1 MYQVLHP
8 GTPTMKQD
16 PQESFMEDVNQ
27 NTQESFLNSLKIDLE
42 QLSKEA
48 PPKSALEEQIALLN
62 QHQRFLWNQLA
73 AFPLSSYNFL
83 SPNSFPFQNDISFE
97 KLIANEAFIINASA
111 NEPLEK
117 LQNQKYFKETPTY
130 LQQESISNEVF
141 MKEEQQY
148 PFSPELYL
156 PRSNSPLSLS
166 EQSQISGNSTINGGS
181 TVNKLSNLSSS
192 PQSFPNPSTLDTK
205 IDLYPENVDTHSVGI
220 STNTEKDIK
229 QENGWCTMQ
238 AESKSSGMPLKKRKE
253 IGEALTRKR
262 QRVCTYNIRCLFLL
276 AK

>member
-1 MYQVLHP
+1 
-8 GTPTMKQD
+8 MKQD
-16 PQESFMEDVNQ
+16 PQELTLNQ

-62 QHQRFLWNQLA
+62 QHQQFLWNQLA
-73 AFPLSSYNFL
+73 VFPLSSYNFL
-83 SPNSFPFQNDISFE
+83 SPNYFSFQNDISFE

-117 LQNQKYFKETPTY
+117 LQNQKYFKETTY
-130 LQQESISNEVF
+130 LQPEPISNEVF

-148 PFSPELYL
+148 PLPPELYL
-156 PRSNSPLSLS
+156 PLSNSPLSLS

-220 STNTEKDIK
+220 SSNNEKDIK

-238 AESKSSGMPLKKRKE
+238 AESKSSGTPLKKRKE

-262 QRVCTYNIRCLFLL
+262 QRVCTYSIRCLFLL